1 MATKSIP
8 PLNLGQESIKKWMM
22 EHGFREA
29 RNIQF
34 EFPHNDLC
42 VIKVELICTRE
53 SLMAFSNMMCGGE
66 KVEEVKEIKK
76 IDPDEK
82 RESDGRH
89 CNLCG
94 KKFESEAEK
103 YTEKGDVGIYHKKC
117 LYKRQSVED
126 K

>member
-1 MATKSIP
+1 MATKAIP
-8 PLNLGQESIKKWMM
+8 PLNLGQDSIKKWIE

-42 VIKVELICTRE
+42 VIKVELICTRK
-53 SLMAFSNMMCGGE
+53 SLMAFSNMMCNADGE
-66 KVEEVKEIKK
+66 EIKH
-76 IDPDEK
+76 IGAEPDEK
-82 RESDGRH
+82 REFDGKH

-94 KKFESEAEK
+94 EKFESEAEK